1 MNLVDIKFTG
11 GINIANFNATAEI
24 STFLVDKITITT
36 STIGKLSPF

>member
-11 GINIANFNATAEI
+11 GINIANGNATAEI
-24 STFLVDKITITT
+24 TTFLVDKITIPT